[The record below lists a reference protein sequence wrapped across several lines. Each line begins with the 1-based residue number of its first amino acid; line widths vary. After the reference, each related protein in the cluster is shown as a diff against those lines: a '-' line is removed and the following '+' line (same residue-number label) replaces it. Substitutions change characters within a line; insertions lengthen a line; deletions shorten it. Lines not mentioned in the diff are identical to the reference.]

1 MKCNLPSFHVFSES
15 SSDQS
20 WKRLVSWAFACAG
33 PRPPY
38 RKCQIGTVLRW
49 IFAYVLSICSI
60 ATATGAGICGSL
72 ENDFGPHDYRTASQ
86 KTRKLVERYH
96 FTQSVETLTKGEST
110 VRIGGDIH
118 YTLRAFPNHH
128 RALTAMIKLAA
139 REKRETPIGA
149 GYTVSCYIERAI
161 EFRPDDVTVR
171 VIAASFYAK
180 KKDKE
185 VALEHLSVARDAAG
199 ANPQVH
205 YNLGL
210 IYFQVGEYEEAI
222 RSARI
227 AYDGGISLPGLR
239 DKLKSIKRWP
249 PPSDASK

>member
-1 MKCNLPSFHVFSES
+1 MKCELTSFRFVIRSVNDQTGRRQILSAVEWAPRLPLRECRIWS
-15 SSDQS
+15 
-20 WKRLVSWAFACAG
+20 
-33 PRPPY
+33 
-38 RKCQIGTVLRW
+38 VLRCTV
-49 IFAYVLSICSI
+49 AYLLSVCSI
-60 ATATGAGICGSL
+60 ASAAAAGICGSL

-96 FTQSVETLTKGEST
+96 FTQGVETLTKGEST

-128 RALTAMIKLAA
+128 RALTAMIRLAE

-161 EFRPDDVTVR
+161 EWRPDDVTVR
-171 VIAASFYAK
+171 TIAASFYAK
-180 KKDKE
+180 RKDKE
-185 VALEHLSVARDAAG
+185 VALEHLAAARDTAG
-199 ANPQVH
+199 VNPQVH

-210 IYFQVGEYEEAI
+210 IYFQVGEYEEAV

-239 DKLKSIKRWP
+239 EKLKSIKRWP
-249 PPSDASK
+249 PPSDSSK